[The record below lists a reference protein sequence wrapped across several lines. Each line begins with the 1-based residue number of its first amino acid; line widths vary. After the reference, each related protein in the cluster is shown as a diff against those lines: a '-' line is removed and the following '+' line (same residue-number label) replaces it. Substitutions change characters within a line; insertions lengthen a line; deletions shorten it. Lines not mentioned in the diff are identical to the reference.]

1 MNKDN
6 KQELIKRLHTEKCS
20 CVIAQGN
27 DTRIFHKKGVNDLYE
42 LVCHHPAYLKGA
54 YIADKVVGKAAA
66 ALMVMGGIKEVY
78 TDTISLSAL
87 TLLRKA
93 HIPVDFECLVPYIQ
107 NPDKTGW
114 CPLEEKC
121 YHEDSIG
128 GIFYI
133 IRNFINKQTP
143 FFKGSFAWK

>member
-1 MNKDN
+1 MENK
-6 KQELIKRLHTEKCS
+6 KKLIELLHAGNYS

-27 DTRIFHKKGVNDLYE
+27 DTRTFRKKGVKDLYE
-42 LVCHHPAYLKGA
+42 LLCHNPAFLKGA

-66 ALMVMGGIKEVY
+66 ALMIRGGIKDVY

-93 HIPVDFECLVPYIQ
+93 HISVDFERLVPYIQ

-121 YHEDSIG
+121 YHEDSVD
-128 GIFYI
+128 GIFDI
-133 IRNFINKQTP
+133 VRQFIRRQMPFIKRL
-143 FFKGSFAWK
+143 FMKY

>member
-1 MNKDN
+1 MENK
-6 KQELIKRLHTEKCS
+6 KKLIELLHAGNYS

-27 DTRIFHKKGVNDLYE
+27 DTRTFRKKGVKDLYE
-42 LVCHHPAYLKGA
+42 LLRHNPAFLKGA

-66 ALMVMGGIKEVY
+66 ALMVRGGIKDVY

-93 HIPVDFECLVPYIQ
+93 HISVDFGLLVPYIQ

-121 YHEDSIG
+121 YHEDSLD
-128 GIFYI
+128 GIFDI
-133 IRNFINKQTP
+133 VRQFIRRQMPFIKRLFT
-143 FFKGSFAWK
+143 KY